1 MNSYAS
7 IGNFGPG
14 VNNSPQSNPL
24 SYCTLTGLDS
34 GFMHTLGSAGTLS
47 GPGNA
52 QCQLFMAQYCA
63 TNPEGWN
70 GICEYMSQDT
80 NRGANPNTVQ
90 TCNGPSGSCFSSCIG
105 NALTNGQILI
115 RNTAQE
121 KYLVAM
127 SNNCQRIYEPF
138 DPTVAGSPMVSKWMP
153 VSNGASCGSAQ
164 GCSAPGKCIPIYAI
178 KDPKNI
184 DNDPVMNKV
193 LAQPWIAT
201 DILVNIYNNAMR
213 NGTLQQLV
221 GTKLYRFFMN
231 PQFQQIVK
239 SGMFKV

>member
-90 TCNGPSGSCFSSCIG
+90 TCNGPSGSCFSSGIG

-153 VSNGASCGSAQ
+153 TSNGASCGSSQ

-184 DNDPVMNKV
+184 DNDPVMNKL
-193 LAQPWIAT
+193 LAQPWCCM
-201 DILVNIYNNAMR
+201 DIFVNIYNNAMR

>member
-47 GPGNA
+47 GPGNS

-70 GICEYMSQDT
+70 GVCEYMSQDT
-80 NRGANPNTVQ
+80 NRGANPNTIQ
-90 TCNGPSGSCFSSCIG
+90 SCNGPSGSCFGSGIG

-115 RNTAQE
+115 LNTAQE
-121 KYLVAM
+121 KYLVGM
-127 SNNCQRIYEPF
+127 SSNCQRVYEPF

-153 VSNGASCGSAQ
+153 VANMSACANGQ
-164 GCSAPGKCIPIYAI
+164 GCNASNKCIPIYAVN
-178 KDPKNI
+178 PKTI
-184 DNDPVMNKV
+184 DNDPVMNKL
-193 LAQPWIAT
+193 LAQPWIG
-201 DILVNIYNNAMR
+201 IPLLQNIYLNAVRM
-213 NGTLQQLV
+213 NTLQSLV